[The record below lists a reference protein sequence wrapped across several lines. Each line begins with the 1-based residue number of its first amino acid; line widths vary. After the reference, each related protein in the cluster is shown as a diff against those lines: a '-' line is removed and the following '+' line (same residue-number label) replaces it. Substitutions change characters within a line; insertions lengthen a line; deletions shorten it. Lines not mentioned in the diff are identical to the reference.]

1 MQITSR
7 FTIAVHIIAA
17 IDYFNDKE
25 KVTSK
30 FLAGSVG
37 VNPVII
43 RNVMGELKDAGI
55 IDISQGKSGITLAR
69 PLDQITF
76 YDIYKAVDS
85 VNDEEGLFHFHE
97 NPSAACPVGRNIHK
111 SVDGKLTEVQDAME
125 DEMKKI
131 TLAEVVNDTR
141 RAISEEKPAKN

>member
-7 FTIAVHIIAA
+7 FTIAVHIITA
-17 IDYFNDKE
+17 IDYFKDTN

-55 IDISQGKSGITLAR
+55 IDISQGKSGITLAK
-69 PLDQITF
+69 PLDEISF

-85 VNDEEGLFHFHE
+85 VDDEGLFHFHE
-97 NPSAACPVGRNIHK
+97 NPNANCPVGRNIHK
-111 SVDGKLTEVQDAME
+111 SVDGRLTEVQEAME
-125 DEMKKI
+125 EELKKI
-131 TLAEVVNDTR
+131 TLAEVVDDTR
-141 RAISEEKPAKN
+141 KEILAEKPRI

>member
-17 IDYFNDKE
+17 TDYFKDTE

-55 IDISQGKSGITLAR
+55 IDISQGKSGLTLAR
-69 PLDQITF
+69 PLDEITF

-97 NPSAACPVGRNIHK
+97 NPNANCPVGRNIHK
-111 SVDGKLTEVQDAME
+111 AVDPELVKVQQAME
-125 DEMKKI
+125 GEMKKI
-131 TLAEVVNDTR
+131 TLADVVNDTR
-141 RAISEEKPAKN
+141 KEILAEKSVKK